1 MTEYVTFRRWQLKED
16 ATEAALV
23 VLVRDEIAPA
33 YRTQPGCNGLE
44 LLRVAIEDTRS
55 YVAITRWQSRAHF
68 DAWTGEGGQT
78 WRDNYRRTLE
88 RWLQMM
94 TFEEEFAAEQVI
106 SLQLDTA
113 EK

>member
-1 MTEYVTFRRWQLKED
+1 MTEYVTFRRWRLNED
-16 ATEAALV
+16 ATEDAIVA
-23 VLVRDEIAPA
+23 LVRDEITPA
-33 YRTQPGCNGLE
+33 YRTQSGCNRLE
-44 LLRVAIEDTRS
+44 LLRVTSEEARS
-55 YVAITRWQSRAHF
+55 YLAITHWQSRAHF
-68 DAWTGEGGQT
+68 DAWAGEGGQT

-106 SLQLDTA
+106 SLQLAAA